1 MEWKRKV
8 CLQQPAMFCLSNY
21 LHNSMKIQTTCMGKW
36 FQKKRNYGGL
46 TFKPKNDFAFWSKMN
61 LWFVFIISLNQ
72 AQFIKSTT
80 LNIFITNWSC
90 STTNL
95 IFSSQKQ
102 FWTNS
107 ANSKMTLKMKN
118 LQFLDCFFQNK
129 CQSSLKFE
137 FWMDSTFHIYEKSLL
152 DI

>member
-1 MEWKRKV
+1 
-8 CLQQPAMFCLSNY
+8 MFCFGSALYWTEIKKFVYNNQQCFAFQITYITAWKFKLPAWGSD
-21 LHNSMKIQTTCMGKW
+21 SKKKGTT
-36 FQKKRNYGGL
+36 GGL
-46 TFKPKNDFAFWSKMN
+46 KFKPKYTFAFWSKMN

-107 ANSKMTLKMKN
+107 ANSKMTLKMNN

-129 CQSSLKFE
+129 CQSSLKF
-137 FWMDSTFHIYEKSLL
+137 
-152 DI
+152 